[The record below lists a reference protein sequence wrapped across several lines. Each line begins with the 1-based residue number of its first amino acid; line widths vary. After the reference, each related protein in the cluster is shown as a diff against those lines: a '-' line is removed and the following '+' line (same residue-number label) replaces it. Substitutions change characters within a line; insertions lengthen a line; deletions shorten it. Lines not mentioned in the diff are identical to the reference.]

1 MLSTD
6 AITRQTA
13 LNGVE
18 KFLFA
23 YWLREKLDRATF
35 HGLHR
40 HRNVAVPSD
49 KDDRELSARRREL
62 TLEFKTA
69 LSRQSHVKYQA
80 ARPRRGLGFEKVGNG
95 RK

>member
-6 AITRQTA
+6 AITRHA
-13 LNGVE
+13 ELNSV
-18 KFLFA
+18 KKLLIA
-23 YWLREKLDRATF
+23 YWLREELDCATF

-40 HRNVAVPSD
+40 HRNIAVPCV
-49 KDDRELSARRREL
+49 KDDWEFSACRCEL

-69 LSRQSHVKYQA
+69 LPRQSHVQYQA
-80 ARPRRGLGFEKVGNG
+80 AGPLWRFGFEKVGNG